1 MYTVRSEPNIAGI
14 LMSFWSFNQLMQIPL
29 YYLASFPAEDY
40 DLIRTYCN
48 VWSWNGEVRA

>member
-1 MYTVRSEPNIAGI
+1 MRVRPEPVLGGI
-14 LMSFWSFNQLMQIPL
+14 PLSFWSFNQLMQIPL
-29 YYLASFPAEDY
+29 YYLTNFPAEEY